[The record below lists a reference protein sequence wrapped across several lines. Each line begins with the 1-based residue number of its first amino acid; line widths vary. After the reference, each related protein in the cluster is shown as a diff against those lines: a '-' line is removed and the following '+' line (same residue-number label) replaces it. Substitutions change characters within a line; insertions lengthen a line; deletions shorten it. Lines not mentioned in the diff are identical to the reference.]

1 MLAKQSSLPQ
11 QQPSGLAQTN
21 VAMTPKFLFG
31 MKGDV
36 QNSVLFLDNN
46 TVCYPCGHNLVIYS
60 LDDKQQR
67 FIPGIEGSE
76 GISAL
81 ALNNTRKQLAVC
93 ETASKALC
101 SVYNVGKMLET
112 FRDSAGKK
120 GAQSV
125 FDMATIK
132 KRKVLI
138 SNDYTARTFV
148 SVDFSQTNDKLL
160 VTLGDDCR
168 IVVWQ
173 YDKQKGL
180 AIEQLQVASPSHLRQ
195 VSFNNQ
201 GS

>member
-1 MLAKQSSLPQ
+1 M
-11 QQPSGLAQTN
+11 
-21 VAMTPKFLFG
+21 
-31 MKGDV
+31 
-36 QNSVLFLDNN
+36 
-46 TVCYPCGHNLVIYS
+46 
-60 LDDKQQR
+60 
-67 FIPGIEGSE
+67 
-76 GISAL
+76 
-81 ALNNTRKQLAVC
+81 ALNPTRKQLAVC

-101 SVYNVGKMLET
+101 SVYNVGKMMET
-112 FRDSAGKK
+112 FHDSAGKK

-168 IVVWQ
+168 VVVWQ

-180 AIEQLQVASPSHLRQ
+180 AVEQLQVASPNHLR
-195 VSFNNQ
+195 
-201 GS
+201 